1 MQAIA
6 AVDKNWAIGYRGK
19 LLTSIPEDMKLFK
32 NETTGNVVVMG
43 RKTLESFPGGRPL
56 PNRTNIVLTTFE
68 DYQCKGAII
77 VHSIDE
83 LFDRLSAY
91 DNEKIYV
98 IGGETIYRQ
107 LIPYCD
113 RALITKI
120 DMNYDAD
127 AFFPDLD
134 KEDGWELEG
143 ESEEQT
149 YFDLCYTFTQYK
161 NKKVKTWTSQE
172 EN

>member
-19 LLTSIPEDMKLFK
+19 LLTSIPEDKKLFK

-113 RALITKI
+113 KALITKI
-120 DMNYDAD
+120 DMDYDAD
-127 AFFPDLD
+127 AFFPNLD

-149 YFDLCYTFTQYK
+149 YFDLEFYFYK
-161 NKKVKTWTSQE
+161 YERVQK
-172 EN
+172 

>member
-6 AVDKNWAIGYRGK
+6 AVDKNWAIGYKGK

-56 PNRTNIVLTTFE
+56 PNRTNIVLTSFA
-68 DYQCKGAII
+68 DYQSKGAII

-83 LFDRLSAY
+83 LFDRLSDY
-91 DNEKIYV
+91 DTEKIYV

-113 RALITKI
+113 KALITKI
-120 DMNYDAD
+120 DMDYDAD
-127 AFFPDLD
+127 AFFPNPDN
-134 KEDGWELEG
+134 EDRRELEG
-143 ESEEQT
+143 ESEDQT
-149 YFDLCYTFTQYK
+149 YFDLCYPFTQYT